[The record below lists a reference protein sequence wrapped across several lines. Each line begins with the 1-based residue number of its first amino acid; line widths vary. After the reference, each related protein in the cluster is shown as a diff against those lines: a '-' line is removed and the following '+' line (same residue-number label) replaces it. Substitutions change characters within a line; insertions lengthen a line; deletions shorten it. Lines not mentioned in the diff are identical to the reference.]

1 MARSRNIKPA
11 IMDNEQLAEFEPA
24 TRLLFIYLWMLADR
38 EGRLEDRPKRIAAQ
52 ALPYDTD
59 LNVESMLSDL
69 QSAGFIVR
77 YQAGGLACIQITAF
91 AKHQKPHVREA
102 ESTLPTL
109 EQNATKAVTKH
120 SHGSAKDNQGNAQHQ
135 PNGPE
140 TASNREHDLGSAKAS
155 PRSPDCGMRIPDSGL
170 SDSHIACVSVG
181 EAGLTAGEVCKAMK
195 RANLGGVNP
204 GSQTLKALL
213 DAGATLD
220 EFTGAAAKAVEGGKG
235 FAYALG
241 IVKRD
246 REQAAAMAAKLH
258 RGELPPAET
267 TYQRSMRERMAEA
280 APAFAR
286 PPPGQVQTPHPSQAA
301 EFFLGLARQKTALQL
316 PTGAAQ

>member
-59 LNVESMLSDL
+59 LNVESMLGDL
-69 QSAGFIVR
+69 QSSGFILR
-77 YQAGGLACIQITAF
+77 YEANGIACIQITAF

-102 ESTLPTL
+102 ESTLPTPD
-109 EQNATKAVTKH
+109 QSAAKAVTKH
-120 SHGSAKDNQGNAQHQ
+120 NQGSAEDNQGNAEHQ
-135 PNGPE
+135 PKGLE
-140 TASNREHDLGSAKAS
+140 TASHREHHLGSAEAS

-181 EAGLTAGEVCKAMK
+181 VSDLAAGQVSKAMRVAGLSDAH
-195 RANLGGVNP
+195 P
-204 GSQTLKALL
+204 GSQTLKTLI

-220 EFTGAAAKAVEGGKG
+220 EFTGAAAKAVEAGKG

-241 IVKRD
+241 IVKRE
-246 REQAAAMAAKLH
+246 REQAQVMAGRLH
-258 RGELPPAET
+258 RGELPKAET
-267 TYQRSMRERMAEA
+267 AYQRSMRERVEEI
-280 APAFAR
+280 APEIAR
-286 PPPGQVQTPHPSQAA
+286 QDPTNAVQAS
-301 EFFLGLARQKTALQL
+301 EFFRTIDVTPTSNILAIGVAS
-316 PTGAAQ
+316 